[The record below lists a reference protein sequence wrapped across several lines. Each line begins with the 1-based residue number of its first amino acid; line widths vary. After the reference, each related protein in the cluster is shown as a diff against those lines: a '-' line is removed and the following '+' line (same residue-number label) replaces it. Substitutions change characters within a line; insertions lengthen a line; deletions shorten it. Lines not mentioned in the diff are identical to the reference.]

1 MEIWQTLI
9 LGLCGIGFIGDI
21 VLHFVLPSR
30 KRKDYAETE
39 LVEHDADKAEVER
52 LHMQIDHQQKSLDKY
67 LDIEKDLSERIS
79 EQNKALN
86 EKEEQI
92 RDKTDQ
98 IRKLTEQILASEHG
112 RNTDKDEI
120 TRLTAEC
127 GRLRMLVEHFKRW
140 HCRSADC
147 ANRIPPNAELKG
159 QTYAPPDIEQVKPT
173 EQISVKI
180 NAK

>member
-1 MEIWQTLI
+1 METWQSLI

-21 VLHFVLPSR
+21 ILHFVLPSR

-39 LVEHDADKAEVER
+39 LAEHNADKAEVER

-147 ANRIPPNAELKG
+147 VNRIPPNAELKG
-159 QTYAPPDIEQVKPT
+159 QTYAPPDIEQST
-173 EQISVKI
+173 HSEQISVTV

>member
-1 MEIWQTLI
+1 METWQSLI

-21 VLHFVLPSR
+21 ILHFVLPSR

-67 LDIEKDLSERIS
+67 LDIEKDLSKRIS
-79 EQNKALN
+79 EQNKSLN
-86 EKEEQI
+86 EKEE
-92 RDKTDQ
+92 Q

-112 RNTDKDEI
+112 RNADKDEI

-140 HCRSADC
+140 HCRFADC
-147 ANRIPPNAELKG
+147 VNRIPPNAELKG

-173 EQISVKI
+173 EQISVTV

>member
-1 MEIWQTLI
+1 METWQSLI

-21 VLHFVLPSR
+21 IMHFVLPSR

-67 LDIEKDLSERIS
+67 LDIEKDLSKRIS
-79 EQNKALN
+79 EQNKSLN
-86 EKEEQI
+86 EKEE
-92 RDKTDQ
+92 Q

-112 RNTDKDEI
+112 RNADKDEI

-140 HCRSADC
+140 HCRFADC
-147 ANRIPPNAELKG
+147 VNRIPPNAELKG

-173 EQISVKI
+173 EQISVTV

>member
-1 MEIWQTLI
+1 METWQSLL

-21 VLHFVLPSR
+21 IRHFVLPSR

-67 LDIEKDLSERIS
+67 LDIEKDLSKRIS
-79 EQNKALN
+79 EQNKSLN
-86 EKEEQI
+86 EKEE
-92 RDKTDQ
+92 Q

-112 RNTDKDEI
+112 RNADKDEI

-140 HCRSADC
+140 HCRFADC
-147 ANRIPPNAELKG
+147 VNRIPPNAELKG

-173 EQISVKI
+173 EQISVTV

>member
-1 MEIWQTLI
+1 METWQSLV

-21 VLHFVLPSR
+21 ILHFVLPSR

-67 LDIEKDLSERIS
+67 LDIEKDLSKRIS
-79 EQNKALN
+79 EQNKSLN
-86 EKEEQI
+86 EKEE
-92 RDKTDQ
+92 Q

-112 RNTDKDEI
+112 RNADKDEI

-140 HCRSADC
+140 HCRFADC
-147 ANRIPPNAELKG
+147 VNRIPPNAELKG

-173 EQISVKI
+173 EQISVTV

>member
-1 MEIWQTLI
+1 METWQSLI
-9 LGLCGIGFIGDI
+9 LGLAGISFISDI

-39 LVEHDADKAEVER
+39 LAEHNADKAEVER

-92 RDKTDQ
+92 RDKTDR

-112 RNTDKDEI
+112 ATLIK
-120 TRLTAEC
+120 TR
-127 GRLRMLVEHFKRW
+127 
-140 HCRSADC
+140 
-147 ANRIPPNAELKG
+147 
-159 QTYAPPDIEQVKPT
+159 
-173 EQISVKI
+173 
-180 NAK
+180 